1 MQFQRP
7 YSGYPP
13 SGATNKPP
21 RCLPLPE
28 FATNKR
34 VSVCIFGWGQR
45 NPRCWHGMYFDL
57 HAGLGRAGAG
67 PESVRCPSRS
77 VQVWRQI
84 GKKSAMIKDFA
95 MDFAVDFAVDFA

>member
-1 MQFQRP
+1 
-7 YSGYPP
+7 
-13 SGATNKPP
+13 
-21 RCLPLPE
+21 
-28 FATNKR
+28 
-34 VSVCIFGWGQR
+34 
-45 NPRCWHGMYFDL
+45 MYFDL

-95 MDFAVDFAVDFA
+95 MDFAMDFAVDFA